1 MAANRSAGRAAEF
14 VNVGRNVVA
23 ALKSGPVETGPTV
36 PVATAL
42 QQYPFLQWQ
51 PRFFKEA
58 PRSQAC
64 VCVALGSPKSV
75 TISET
80 SPSCNVHGNGTVM
93 VS

>member
-42 QQYPFLQWQ
+42 YMLLSWMLGCKTQLHGSIPMLSGSSLN
-51 PRFFKEA
+51 RV
-58 PRSQAC
+58 S
-64 VCVALGSPKSV
+64 ALCGPGHGLV
-75 TISET
+75 T
-80 SPSCNVHGNGTVM
+80 
-93 VS
+93 